1 MRGRTAEH
9 PEMEVQLFHEFKE
22 MGQAGKPVKRWC
34 FARRAKQ
41 ILNEK
46 NPDHSWISIFKYLV
60 RTISESVQHFNA
72 MQWLPKK
79 EAFSDVL

>member
-34 FARRAKQ
+34 FVRRAKQ

-46 NPDHSWISIFKYLV
+46 NPDHS
-60 RTISESVQHFNA
+60 
-72 MQWLPKK
+72 
-79 EAFSDVL
+79 

>member
-1 MRGRTAEH
+1 MEKITILKKGAKSMRGRTAEH

-34 FARRAKQ
+34 FVRRAKQ

-46 NPDHSWISIFKYLV
+46 NPDH
-60 RTISESVQHFNA
+60 
-72 MQWLPKK
+72 P
-79 EAFSDVL
+79 